1 MSTATVNGRLLVVGN
16 NSGGGGSSE
25 TRTLL
30 YTGSSSDSRKGTFTL
45 SESAYNFDRLEL
57 TLIDVDGW
65 VIKQVADIPDGTL
78 VNNKGTRGSWFNSV
92 TSGSSTWFKAM
103 NWSINQAG
111 TTLNYWVDE
120 IATSGNS
127 VTAINRNQT
136 GNRPIMLRI
145 YGYKTNYSN

>member
-1 MSTATVNGRLLVVGN
+1 
-16 NSGGGGSSE
+16 
-25 TRTLL
+25 
-30 YTGSSSDSRKGTFTL
+30 
-45 SESAYNFDRLEL
+45 LEL

-78 VNNKGTRGSWFNSV
+78 VNNKGTRGSWFNSI
-92 TSGSSTWFKAM
+92 TSGNNTWFKAM